1 MIILSNWTKSFATIT
16 PCLYL
21 PGHRVEPTSPNIMSL
36 RSHLDR
42 YCSNRAMA
50 LEPISQPTRS
60 RSPSARPTTTAST
73 SPFHRPPGWHPPE
86 HRPHRPVI
94 FVFDLKPM
102 QQLAATNSYFNI
114 LAPPV
119 AGHLSTSAYDGLFQT
134 SKVIY
139 PGYADSFCVYDLQT
153 VVVDT
158 FLQRWS
164 IHLQKRDFYLSIDT
178 DQGIVPIHDG
188 TPDLPNYTLLDFLNW
203 FYPTWKT
210 HQHLN
215 AFTARPQKSLTIT
228 PHPDSQDI
236 AFTVHVR
243 VTPGGHPFFST
254 S

>member
-1 MIILSNWTKSFATIT
+1 MFL
-16 PCLYL
+16 PCSQHLQPQLYL
-21 PGHRVEPTSPNIMSL
+21 HFHSIMSL

-50 LEPISQPTRS
+50 LDPISQPPRS
-60 RSPSARPTTTAST
+60 RSPSGRSTTTTTA
-73 SPFHRPPGWHPPE
+73 SPFHRPPGWTPPE
-86 HRPHRPVI
+86 HRPHRPII

-119 AGHLSTSAYDGLFQT
+119 AGHLSTPAYDGLFQT

-139 PGYADSFCVYDLQT
+139 PGYAESFRVSDLQT
-153 VVVDT
+153 LVVDT
-158 FLQRWS
+158 FLHRWS

-188 TPDLPNYTLLDFLNW
+188 TPDLPDYTLLDFLNW

-215 AFTARPQKSLTIT
+215 AFTARSQPSLCIT

-236 AFTVHVR
+236 AFTVQVR
-243 VTPGGHPFFST
+243 VTPCGHPFFST
-254 S
+254 SSR